1 MVEVAHQGEQ
11 VSAGAPS
18 PRGKGCGTRWPPEAG
33 TGTRRLLPAH
43 VPVPWEQTEQH
54 KPTVTESHPHSG
66 QQQRWPELSPEQL
79 SALRVTTVCEGR
91 RERSTAATK
100 AMLSEEAAEQQQ
112 EGAGGSGGSAG
123 PQHPTSG
130 AGGRA
135 RGCHGGPEQ
144 HPAKQTRCTRSR
156 YPFFFFSPP
165 NDNNNKMGAEGEPK
179 SRPGREGG
187 APLETQLPAGRA
199 GGETWRRGARSR
211 RRPAAP

>member
-66 QQQRWPELSPEQL
+66 QQQRWPELSPEQQ

-112 EGAGGSGGSAG
+112 EGAGGSARLRGAPAPHEWGRRPSAG
-123 PQHPTSG
+123 V
-130 AGGRA
+130 
-135 RGCHGGPEQ
+135 
-144 HPAKQTRCTRSR
+144 
-156 YPFFFFSPP
+156 
-165 NDNNNKMGAEGEPK
+165 
-179 SRPGREGG
+179 
-187 APLETQLPAGRA
+187 
-199 GGETWRRGARSR
+199 SR
-211 RRPAAP
+211 RTRAAPR